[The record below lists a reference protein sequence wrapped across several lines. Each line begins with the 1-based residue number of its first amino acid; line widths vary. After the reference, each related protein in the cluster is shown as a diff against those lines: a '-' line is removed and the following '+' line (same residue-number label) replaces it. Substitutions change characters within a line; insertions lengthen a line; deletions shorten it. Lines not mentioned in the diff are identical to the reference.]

1 MSTLLLRLAAP
12 MQSWGT
18 GSKFNNRMT
27 NREPTRSGIIGMV
40 ACAMGI
46 GRNDSLGEL
55 DELHFGVRIDQ
66 PGEMD
71 KDFQMVHPEEGTK
84 GNPWLTQRYY
94 LNDAVFLAALE
105 GSDDLLARIEE
116 ALHHP
121 AFPIFLGRMACPP
134 AGELCLG
141 IRRMSFMEALRQE
154 KWQASTWYQ
163 KKMRFH
169 RPESLE
175 IVRDA
180 VEGEEGY
187 TVRDVPES
195 FSRECRMYS
204 WRNVV
209 REYLPLDSIC
219 VEINKDGVISTDH
232 NPMELLEE
240 YDVSIENTDKS

>member
-12 MQSWGT
+12 MQSWGV

-27 NREPTRSGIIGMV
+27 NREPTRSGVIGMV

-46 GRNDSLGEL
+46 GRDDSLGEF
-55 DELHFGVRIDQ
+55 DELNFGVRIDQ
-66 PGEMD
+66 PGEID
-71 KDFQMVHPEEGTK
+71 RDFQMVHPEEGIK
-84 GNPWLTQRYY
+84 GNPWLTHRYY

-105 GSDDLLARIEE
+105 GSDAFLTRIEE
-116 ALHHP
+116 ALRHP

-134 AGELCLG
+134 AGEVCLG
-141 IRRMSFMEALRQE
+141 IRQMSFMEALRQE
-154 KWQASTWYQ
+154 KWQASSWYQ
-163 KKMRFH
+163 KKMRFN
-169 RPESLE
+169 RPKTLE

-195 FSRECRMYS
+195 FSRERRVYS
-204 WRNVV
+204 WRNVI
-209 REYLPLDSIC
+209 REQLPLDSIC
-219 VEINKDGVISTDH
+219 VEINGDEVISTDH

-240 YDVSIENTDKS
+240 